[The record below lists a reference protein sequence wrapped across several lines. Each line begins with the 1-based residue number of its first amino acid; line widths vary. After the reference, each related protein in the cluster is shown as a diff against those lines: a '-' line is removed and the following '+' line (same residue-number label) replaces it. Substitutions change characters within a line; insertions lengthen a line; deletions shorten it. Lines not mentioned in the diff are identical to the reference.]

1 MGKIVIKVGLDK
13 EDYDELQ
20 RALKDKKFKHLYGG
34 TESGAGRRA
43 FYLLGLER
51 LGLVII
57 KEHGKK
63 SWE

>member
-13 EDYDELQ
+13 VDYDELQ
-20 RALKDKKFKHLYGG
+20 RALKDDKFKHLYGG

-43 FYLLGLER
+43 FYLLSLER
-51 LGLVII
+51 LGMLTI